1 MKSLLALMLLA
12 LSLNALS
19 FDPVY
24 PTKNIRYVSDRDY
37 RTEVLD
43 SDKYVV
49 MVFSSDECLERT
61 IIDRGCWQFERKLDY
76 FVPKFSSKVKVIGF
90 NTYFDNYSLVSDFNI
105 TKKPTVVIM
114 INGKILKRFEPVYY
128 QPNPNHVP
136 RMDWQDTLL
145 KEVLDVVGQ
154 IR

>member
-1 MKSLLALMLLA
+1 MKSLVATLMLL
-12 LSLNALS
+12 LSLNALAS
-19 FDPVY
+19 DPVY
-24 PTKNIRYVSDRDY
+24 PTKNIRYVTDYDY

-61 IIDRGCWQFERKLDY
+61 IIERSCFLFEKKLDY

-90 NTYFDNYSLVSDFNI
+90 NTYFDNYRMVSDFNI
-105 TKKPTVVIM
+105 TKKPTVIIM

-128 QPNPNHVP
+128 QPNPNQVP
-136 RMDWQDTLL
+136 RLDWQDTLL
-145 KEVLDVVGQ
+145 TEVLDVVGQ

>member
-1 MKSLLALMLLA
+1 MKSLLALLLLA

-24 PTKNIRYVSDRDY
+24 PTKNIHYVSDRDY

-76 FVPKFSSKVKVIGF
+76 FVPKLSSKVKVIGF

>member
-1 MKSLLALMLLA
+1 MKSFIAALMLA
-12 LSLNALS
+12 ISFNALS

-24 PTKNIRYVSDRDY
+24 PTKNIRYVNDRDY

-61 IIDRGCWQFERKLDY
+61 IIDRSCWLFERKLDY

-90 NTYFDNYSLVSDFNI
+90 NTFFENYGMVRDFNI
-105 TKKPTVVIM
+105 IKKPTVIIM
-114 INGKILKRFEPVYY
+114 INGKILKRFEPVFN
-128 QPNPNHVP
+128 QPNPNRIP